1 MRRLRSR
8 RLRFAAVSI
17 LAGACLLGALSP
29 AFATEDPP
37 ANSTDWGTVVP
48 DTPGPQADA
57 WIASVKGLAGLVNTT
72 LFEAH
77 DPATPDAPKT
87 RGGLE
92 DGISIPFLGYVSAL
106 GTVALANKLP
116 AGSDGAP
123 DVPMPGAAYAKAS
136 GGEITIG
143 LPYVPNPFPGGT
155 QLSPVGLYADGI
167 QTEAKVM
174 PGKPVA
180 FSGKFGDFS
189 LSSFGFNIISL
200 PLEWPVNFG
209 VRIPQDRWL
218 PAIAEVMTKEEV
230 TTNSLGQ
237 PTKDSDGNYVFDPK
251 ATAGYVNA
259 GHVSVLGTDV
269 ADATVG
275 HAAVMGGA
283 PLAPPTTL
291 PKPPVTTMA
300 PTTTMAPVTTMTP
313 VTTMAPTTTEAPTT
327 TSDAGP
333 AAVRSQDAKSTR

>member
-8 RLRFAAVSI
+8 RLRFAAVGI
-17 LAGACLLGALSP
+17 LAGVCVLSALTP
-29 AFATEDPP
+29 AFATDDPP
-37 ANSTDWGTVVP
+37 ENSVDWGTVVTG
-48 DTPGPQADA
+48 TPGPQADA
-57 WIASVKGLAGLVNTT
+57 WIASVKGIGGLVDTT

-77 DPATPDAPKT
+77 DPATPDAPST

-92 DGISIPFLGYVSAL
+92 DGISIPFLGYISAL

-136 GGEITIG
+136 GGEITVG

-167 QTEAKVM
+167 QTEAKVL

-189 LSSFGFNIISL
+189 LSSFGFNIIHI

-209 VRIPQDRWL
+209 VRIPQNRWL

-237 PTKDSDGNYVFDPK
+237 PSKDKDGNYVFDPK

-259 GHVSVLGTDV
+259 GHVSILGTDV

-275 HAAVMGGA
+275 HAAVIGGA
-283 PLAPPTTL
+283 PPAPTTT
-291 PKPPVTTMA
+291 KPPVTTKPPTTTKPPVTTVA
-300 PTTTMAPVTTMTP
+300 PTTT
-313 VTTMAPTTTEAPTT
+313 TE
-327 TSDAGP
+327 AGP
-333 AAVRSQDAKSTR
+333 AAARSQDSNSPR